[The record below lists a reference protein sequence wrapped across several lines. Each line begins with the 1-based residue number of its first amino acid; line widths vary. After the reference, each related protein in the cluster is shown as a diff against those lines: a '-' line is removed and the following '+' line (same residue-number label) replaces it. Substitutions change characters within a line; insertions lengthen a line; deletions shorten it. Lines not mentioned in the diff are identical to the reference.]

1 MIKRVN
7 RKEMRQRRHRRIR
20 MRVAGTT
27 QRPRI
32 CVFRSSVHIYAQIID
47 DSTGRT
53 LVQASSL
60 DKDVASV
67 EPILP
72 APAPVVVKEE
82 VKEKVEK
89 GGKPGADKG
98 GKQPAKVEAKA
109 EPKPAA
115 VTEASKHVRLAQQVG
130 TLLARRAQEKGIKAV
145 VFDRG
150 GYIYHGRVKALA
162 ESARAAGLEF

>member
-67 EPILP
+67 EPVLP

-89 GGKPGADKG
+89 VEKGGKPGADKG
-98 GKQPAKVEAKA
+98 GKEAKA